1 MKTDREGDALLDRR
15 ASQNS
20 IAFSLFAL
28 FLSLA
33 FLGAVPI
40 AMQVTGID
48 HTTLWENLFRICTS
62 PSKLVT
68 DYFRVGCLASTLF
81 NAGACGLACNILIL
95 ISRTRAS
102 STTFAAYILV
112 IAHCFYG

>member
-40 AMQVTGID
+40 AMYVTGVD
-48 HTTLWENLFRICTS
+48 RVTLWENLFRICTS

-81 NAGACGLACNILIL
+81 NASILP
-95 ISRTRAS
+95 SQMATTDS
-102 STTFAAYILV
+102 SEEVQVKVLR
-112 IAHCFYG
+112 